1 MMPVLVSW
9 GSCNKSPQTET
20 TEMYS
25 LMMQQVRHLKPGC
38 HQGWFPLVTSEEESV
53 HCFYPSFQCHRWC
66 FAFLGLWLHHSN
78 LCLHCP
84 RALPVSVCLSP
95 RAAVIGFRAHPD
107 PVFLHLNLMTSAK
120 TQFLFFFPHCVTCGI
135 LVPDQGL
142 NPCLLHW
149 EYRDL
154 PTGPPGK
161 RAPPIS
167 KLAHIHR

>member
-9 GSCNKSPQTET
+9 GSCKKSPQTKT

-95 RAAVIGFRAHPD
+95 RAAVMGFRAHPD

-120 TQFLFFFPHCVTCGI
+120 TQFLFFFSPLCDMWDLSSWPGI
-135 LVPDQGL
+135 EPMPPALGVQRL
-142 NPCLLHW
+142 THW
-149 EYRDL
+149 TSREESSPYF
-154 PTGPPGK
+154 
-161 RAPPIS
+161 
-167 KLAHIHR
+167 